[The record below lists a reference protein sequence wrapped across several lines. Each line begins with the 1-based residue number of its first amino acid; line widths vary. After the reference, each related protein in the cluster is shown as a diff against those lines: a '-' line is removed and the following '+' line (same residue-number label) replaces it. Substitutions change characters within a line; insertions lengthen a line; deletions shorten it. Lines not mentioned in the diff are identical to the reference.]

1 MQTAL
6 ASAPLTSN
14 PSRARAG
21 VWTGRVLTGL
31 ITSFLMLDA
40 VGKLIPLDVVVEG
53 TQKVGYSADV
63 VRPLGIVLAISTVL
77 HLVKRTELVGAVL
90 LTAYLGGA
98 TATHVRG
105 GSPFWMPVLMGV
117 LLWVAFSLRS
127 PRLRSLVLTPS
138 C

>member
-14 PSRARAG
+14 PGRARAG

-31 ITSFLMLDA
+31 ITTFLTLDA

-63 VRPLGIVLAISTVL
+63 VRPLGIVLALSTAL

-98 TATHVRG
+98 TATHVRN

-117 LLWVAFSLRS
+117 LLWVAFSLRN
-127 PRLRSLVLTPS
+127 PRLRSLVLNPS